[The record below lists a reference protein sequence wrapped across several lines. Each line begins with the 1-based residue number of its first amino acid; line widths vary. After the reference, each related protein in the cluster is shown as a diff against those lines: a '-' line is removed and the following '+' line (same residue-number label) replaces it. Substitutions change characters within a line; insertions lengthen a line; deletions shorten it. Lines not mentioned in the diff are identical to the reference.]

1 MVLAAWVYQRVT
13 ALTRVFL
20 ACITGALAAKR
31 GERGILREARNEFR
45 APRKMSR
52 SPRLAHKA
60 SGVMQVRFFNEK
72 IYDSF
77 AGQRKWP

>member
-1 MVLAAWVYQRVT
+1 MWPLAVRVYQRVT

-20 ACITGALAAKR
+20 ACITGALGPLGGKR
-31 GERGILREARNEFR
+31 GERRILREARNEFR

-60 SGVMQVRFFNEK
+60 PVM
-72 IYDSF
+72 
-77 AGQRKWP
+77 